1 MSNQATISELLRQAA
16 DLLPSSAASLRE
28 EFKHNLKP
36 LVEASF
42 AKLDLV
48 TREEFDQQRLL
59 LEQLQQRA
67 TQLEAELKTL
77 QDTNQSAQQ

>member
-1 MSNQATISELLRQAA
+1 MSNQATIAELLRQAA
-16 DLLPSSAASLRE
+16 DLLPSSAANLRE
-28 EFKHNLKP
+28 EFKQNLKP

-48 TREEFDQQRLL
+48 TREEFDQQCLL

-67 TQLEAELKTL
+67 AQLEAQLRAL
-77 QDTNQSAQQ
+77 QETDQQS

>member
-1 MSNQATISELLRQAA
+1 MNNQATIAELLKQAA
-16 DLLPSSAASLRE
+16 DLLPGSTASLRE

-48 TREEFDQQRLL
+48 TREEFDQQCLL
-59 LEQLQQRA
+59 LEQLRQRA
-67 TQLEAELKTL
+67 SQLEAQLEAL
-77 QDTNQSAQQ
+77 QDTDKNT